1 MRGVLLISTV
11 LFIFSACGNAFPP
24 ASGPVDIALRELP
37 EKDPMRRNLQKV
49 YNKIQHTKVLCA
61 QKIGESGGDRDKLAD
76 ILAGCVDQ
84 ASKLRLEVRSLMG
97 WLMDLRYEKAFAA
110 IIKEV
115 RTLIRFYSGA
125 RQCVLQSNTQKEF
138 DACVMSL
145 TGEINQRF

>member
-1 MRGVLLISTV
+1 MKNVLLISLTLLV
-11 LFIFSACGNAFPP
+11 FSACGSTLPP
-24 ASGPVDIALRELP
+24 TSGPADIALRELP
-37 EKDPMRRNLQKV
+37 EKDPMRRELQKV
-49 YNKIQHTKVLCA
+49 YNKIQRTKTLCA
-61 QKIGESGGDRDKLAD
+61 QKIGESGGDRDKLAN
-76 ILAGCVDQ
+76 ILFGCADQ

-138 DACVMSL
+138 DACIMSL
-145 TGEINQRF
+145 TGEIN

>member
-1 MRGVLLISTV
+1 MKPVLLIFTA
-11 LFIFSACGNAFPP
+11 LFVFSACGSTLPP
-24 ASGPVDIALRELP
+24 TSGPVDIALRELP
-37 EKDPMRRNLQKV
+37 EKDPMRRDLQKV
-49 YNKIQHTKVLCA
+49 YSKIQRAKALCA
-61 QKIGESGGDRDKLAD
+61 QKIGESGGDRDKLTD
-76 ILAGCVDQ
+76 ILTNCADQ

-125 RQCVLQSNTQKEF
+125 RQCVRQSNTQKEF
-138 DACVMSL
+138 DACITSL